1 MSFFLVDTLCAGDA
15 GVKLPVAPSGVRLRR
30 QEHGTHPTHPGTVP
44 SNIVT
49 VTPATARFAALGAT
63 ERLSAQVRD
72 QHGQPMARATLAWTS
87 SDPSVVSVDGEGL
100 LTSVGNGSATVTATA
115 GPVSGSATATVAQ
128 EVSAVAVSPDVEFL
142 AEGDTA
148 RFTAKA
154 DDANGYPVT
163 RAVFSWSSSDPGVAV
178 IDDSGLVT
186 AVGLGTAVI
195 AATAGDG
202 QGISEVSVVGGEWA
216 ILASFYRATNGAGW
230 IENEGWLT
238 DRPVGE
244 WHGVTTGE
252 GGRVTGLELPAS
264 NLVGPFPPE
273 LADLTGLEVLD
284 LRRNLL
290 TGPIPPELGNLPEL
304 KSLILGVNGL
314 SGEIPPRLG
323 DLVNLEILRLRR
335 NRLSG
340 PVPPELGGL
349 SSLTRL
355 GLDRNRLTGPVP
367 SALLALDRL
376 SSFHFADNE
385 SVCVA
390 EAADYLEWLGGID
403 VYVGPLC
410 NESDREVLMSLHESL
425 GGMNWANSD
434 GWLGDG
440 VLGEWHGVEVD
451 SLGRVTRLDLS
462 RNGLE
467 GRLPG
472 SLLERLSRL
481 VSLRLDGN
489 ADLSGPLPTSLSA
502 LSLQEL
508 HYGDTGL
515 CVPANPSFNDW
526 LGNIPSHEG
535 TNVECPPLS
544 DRDVLTLLHRKT
556 GGTDWT
562 DDANWLSDWPL
573 CEWHGVETDD
583 DGRVIALDL
592 SQNRLMGQ
600 IPAELGSL
608 SALHTLDL
616 SQNYYLAGPIPA
628 TLGDLA
634 ALTTLNLSFNG
645 LSGAIPIELGN
656 ASALE
661 TLELD
666 YNGLTGPIP
675 AELGNLSDLQL
686 LSLSAN
692 DLTGP
697 IPPELTMLSGLGR
710 LYLSNNEL
718 TGPIPAELGHL
729 SQLTSLGLDG
739 NRLSGTIPT
748 ELGDLSNL
756 YLLDLAE
763 NRLSGVLPPVLGA
776 LPRLTLLELGANA
789 LSGPIPAELGNLS
802 NLQRLNLS
810 RNSLTGTIP
819 AELGSLA
826 RLRELNVRE
835 NRLTGALPHELGEL
849 SAIERLHL
857 FNNPRMSGPLPQGLT
872 ALPELE
878 ELLVGGTDLCAP
890 EDAGFQD
897 WLGTLRLAR
906 VQRCGTMGG
915 SRAYLTQAIQSLA
928 HPVPLVADG
937 PALLR
942 VFVTASAATDTGIP
956 PVRATFY
963 IDGVETHAVDIPGS
977 TTPIPT
983 GIDEAESAL
992 GRSANAEIPGSIVQP
1007 GLEMVIEVDP
1017 RNTLDPGLG
1026 VTKRIPGTGRAAV
1039 RVESMPRLD
1048 VTFIPFLWA
1057 LSADSS
1063 IVQLAEGMA
1072 ADPQGHDM
1080 LWDTRT
1086 LMPVRDLA
1094 VTAHEPVLTTTTNV
1108 NALYAETALIRA
1120 IEEGTGHY
1128 MGIMPENVVGGDSGL
1143 AGLEG
1148 RVGFSVANGFVIAHE
1163 LGHNMSLVH
1172 APCGTAGDRTFPH
1185 VDGSIGGWGY
1195 DFRGEGELVSPA
1207 ARDLMSYCGPPRWV
1221 SDYFFAEALH
1231 YRLATDGANAAFADA
1246 RPGGDASGDQTI
1258 ILWGGADAEGRPH
1271 LEPAFVADGS
1281 TALPPSPGEYELTG
1295 RSAAGR
1301 ELFSVSF
1308 DMPEIA
1314 DGDGSSSF
1322 VFALPVSDEW
1332 AGALESITLTGP
1344 GGSVAMDHATD
1355 RPVAILRDAES
1366 GHVRAILRDIDSV
1379 PVQAILRGGS
1389 PHGLAPKGVLAG
1401 LASGPELEVLRSR
1414 GIPDEGEWRRR

>member
-1 MSFFLVDTLCAGDA
+1 M
-15 GVKLPVAPSGVRLRR
+15 
-30 QEHGTHPTHPGTVP
+30 
-44 SNIVT
+44 
-49 VTPATARFAALGAT
+49 
-63 ERLSAQVRD
+63 
-72 QHGQPMARATLAWTS
+72 
-87 SDPSVVSVDGEGL
+87 
-100 LTSVGNGSATVTATA
+100 
-115 GPVSGSATATVAQ
+115 
-128 EVSAVAVSPDVEFL
+128 
-142 AEGDTA
+142 
-148 RFTAKA
+148 
-154 DDANGYPVT
+154 
-163 RAVFSWSSSDPGVAV
+163 
-178 IDDSGLVT
+178 
-186 AVGLGTAVI
+186 
-195 AATAGDG
+195 
-202 QGISEVSVVGGEWA
+202 
-216 ILASFYRATNGAGW
+216 
-230 IENEGWLT
+230 
-238 DRPVGE
+238 
-244 WHGVTTGE
+244 
-252 GGRVTGLELPAS
+252 
-264 NLVGPFPPE
+264 
-273 LADLTGLEVLD
+273 
-284 LRRNLL
+284 
-290 TGPIPPELGNLPEL
+290 
-304 KSLILGVNGL
+304 
-314 SGEIPPRLG
+314 
-323 DLVNLEILRLRR
+323 
-335 NRLSG
+335 
-340 PVPPELGGL
+340 
-349 SSLTRL
+349 
-355 GLDRNRLTGPVP
+355 P

-390 EAADYLEWLGGID
+390 EAVDYLEWLGGID
-403 VYVGPLC
+403 VYVGSLC

-425 GGMNWANSD
+425 GGMNWAHSD

-451 SLGRVTRLDLS
+451 SLGRVTRLDFS

-489 ADLSGPLPTSLSA
+489 ADLSGSLPTSLSA

-535 TNVECPPLS
+535 TNVECPSLS
-544 DRDVLTLLHRKT
+544 DRDVLTLLHRET

-562 DDANWLSDWPL
+562 DDANWLSDQPL
-573 CEWHGVETDD
+573 GEWHGVETDD

-592 SQNRLMGQ
+592 SQNRLRGQ

-634 ALTTLNLSFNG
+634 ALKTLNLSFNG

-661 TLELD
+661 TLEFD
-666 YNGLTGPIP
+666 YNGLSGPIPVELGKLARLQELSLGNNALSGPIIPELGSLSALRELSLRSNHLTGPIP

-718 TGPIPAELGHL
+718 TGTIPAELGNL

-826 RLRELNVRE
+826 RLRELIVRE
-835 NRLTGALPHELGEL
+835 NRLTGAMPAELGEL

-857 FNNPRMSGPLPQGLT
+857 FNNPGMSGALPQGLT

-928 HPVPLVADG
+928 HPVPLVADE

-956 PVRATFY
+956 PLRAIFY
-963 IDGVETHAVDIPGS
+963 IDGVETHAVGIPGS

-983 GIDEAESAL
+983 GIDAAASAL
-992 GRSANAEIPGSIVQP
+992 GRSANAEIPGSVVQP
-1007 GLEMVIEVDP
+1007 GLEMVIEIDP
-1017 RNTLDPGLG
+1017 QNTLDPGLG

-1048 VTFIPFLWA
+1048 VTFVPFLWA
-1057 LSADSS
+1057 LNSDSS

-1143 AGLEG
+1143 AGLGG

-1172 APCGTAGDRTFPH
+1172 APCGTPGDRTFPH
-1185 VDGSIGGWGY
+1185 VNGSIGGWGY

-1231 YRLATDGANAAFADA
+1231 YRLAADGANAAFADA
-1246 RPGGDASGDQTI
+1246 RTGGDASGGQTI

-1271 LEPAFVADGS
+1271 LEPAFVADAS
-1281 TALPPSPGEYELTG
+1281 PALPPSPGEYELTG
-1295 RSAAGR
+1295 RSAAGH

-1308 DMPEIA
+1308 NMPEIA

-1322 VFALPVSDEW
+1322 VFALPVRDEW

-1344 GGSVAMDHATD
+1344 SGSVAMDHATD

-1366 GHVRAILRDIDSV
+1366 GHVRAILREIDSV
-1379 PVQAILRGGS
+1379 PVQAILRGAS